1 MHRCGG
7 EDIGGEIGD
16 GKRKV
21 FKVPKRHYRRGSFLG
36 IIKLMSKF
44 LTKLRNFW
52 RQLGPGLITGAVD
65 DDPSSIVTY
74 AIAGAKLG
82 LAALWTALFTLPFMI
97 IIQRMAGRIGLIS
110 GRGLAGNMKKH
121 YPKWILLIIAVLI
134 VGTNIINIGADI
146 SAMSASINLL
156 VPQISPIFFSA
167 LIPLVL
173 VALLILLPYHK
184 TANYLKWIALVMFS
198 YVIAAFFVRL
208 DWSQILYRT
217 VIPQIVH
224 SKDYLMIIVAIFGTT
239 ISPYLFF
246 WQASGAVEEELL
258 HQYPPKKDSPRL
270 ASQRSGF
277 GEAGG
282 GVMIPGVEPHVKHRS
297 TYIIK
302 NEISAM
308 YKDVRYGMV
317 FSNLLTFFIITLC
330 AFTLFKTGSINVNT
344 VREIASALKP
354 LAGPYSNFLFLLGI
368 LAAGTLAI
376 PVLAGSASYALSEM
390 FGWRWG
396 FYNNFHRAKQF
407 YIVIIIA
414 TLLGIAIPALNLH
427 PVQILV
433 WTAVLCG
440 LISPPLILLLIH
452 MANNPKIMGQY
463 TSRLHS
469 NIIAYLLFLIMTG
482 SIILMFTL

>member
-1 MHRCGG
+1 MLR
-7 EDIGGEIGD
+7 
-16 GKRKV
+16 
-21 FKVPKRHYRRGSFLG
+21 FWL
-36 IIKLMSKF
+36 KLK
-44 LTKLRNFW
+44 NFW
-52 RQLGPGLITGAVD
+52 RQLGPGLITGAAD
-65 DDPSSIVTY
+65 DDPSGIVTY
-74 AIAGAKLG
+74 AVAGARLG
-82 LAALWTALFTLPFMI
+82 LAALWTALFTLPFI
-97 IIQRMAGRIGLIS
+97 IITQRMAGRIGLIS
-110 GRGLAGNMKKH
+110 GRGLAGNMKKY
-121 YPKWILLIIAVLI
+121 YPKWILLIVAILI

-156 VPQISPIFFSA
+156 VPGVSPIFFSA
-167 LIPLVL
+167 LIPLIL
-173 VALLILLPYHK
+173 IALLILLPYHK
-184 TANYLKWIALVMFS
+184 MANYLKWIAIVMFS
-198 YVIAAFFVRL
+198 YVLAAFFVHL

-217 VIPQIVH
+217 VIPQIIH

-246 WQASGAVEEELL
+246 WQAADTVEEEIL
-258 HQYPPKKDSPRL
+258 HQNRSKKD
-270 ASQRSGF
+270 
-277 GEAGG
+277 G
-282 GVMIPGVEPHVKHRS
+282 GVMIPSVEPHIKHRS

-330 AFTLFKTGSINVNT
+330 AFTLFKTGSTNVNT

-396 FYNNFHRAKQF
+396 FYNNFHHAKQF

-414 TLLGIAIPALNLH
+414 TLLGIAIPAFGLH

-433 WTAVLCG
+433 WTAVICG

-452 MANNPKIMGQY
+452 MANNPKIMGRY

-469 NIIAYLLFLIMTG
+469 NIIAYILFLIMTG
-482 SIILMFTL
+482 SIILMFVA

>member
-1 MHRCGG
+1 M
-7 EDIGGEIGD
+7 
-16 GKRKV
+16 
-21 FKVPKRHYRRGSFLG
+21 SFLK
-36 IIKLMSKF
+36 KLK
-44 LTKLRNFW
+44 TFW

-97 IIQRMAGRIGLIS
+97 IIQRIAGRIGLIS
-110 GRGLAGNMKKH
+110 GHGLAGNMKKH

-156 VPQISPIFFSA
+156 VPRISPIFFSA

-173 VALLILLPYHK
+173 VAFLILLPYHK
-184 TANYLKWIALVMFS
+184 MVSYLKWIALVMFS
-198 YVIAAFFVRL
+198 YVLAAFFVRL

-258 HQYPPKKDSPRL
+258 HQYPPKKD
-270 ASQRSGF
+270 GV
-277 GEAGG
+277 
-282 GVMIPGVEPHVKHRS
+282 VMIPGIEPHIKHRS

-302 NEISAM
+302 NEISTM
-308 YKDVRYGMV
+308 YKDVRYGMI

-330 AFTLFKTGSINVNT
+330 AFTLFKTGAVNVST
-344 VREIASALKP
+344 VREVASALGP

-368 LAAGTLAI
+368 LATGTLAI
-376 PVLAGSASYALSEM
+376 PVLAGSAAYALSEM

-414 TLLGIAIPALNLH
+414 TLLGIAIPAFNLH

-452 MANNPKIMGQY
+452 MANNPKIMGKY

>member
-1 MHRCGG
+1 M
-7 EDIGGEIGD
+7 
-16 GKRKV
+16 
-21 FKVPKRHYRRGSFLG
+21 
-36 IIKLMSKF
+36 
-44 LTKLRNFW
+44 
-52 RQLGPGLITGAVD
+52 ITGAVD
-65 DDPSSIVTY
+65 DDPSSIITY

-110 GRGLAGNMKKH
+110 GHGLAGNMKKH

-146 SAMSASINLL
+146 SAMSASVNLL

-184 TANYLKWIALVMFS
+184 TANYLKWIALAMFS
-198 YVIAAFFVRL
+198 YVFAAFFVNL
-208 DWSQILYRT
+208 DWLQILHRT
-217 VIPQIVH
+217 FIPQIIH

-258 HQYPPKKDSPRL
+258 HQYPPKKD
-270 ASQRSGF
+270 GV
-277 GEAGG
+277 
-282 GVMIPGVEPHVKHRS
+282 VMIPGIEPHIKHRS

-302 NEISAM
+302 NEISVM
-308 YKDVRYGMV
+308 YKDVRYGMI

-330 AFTLFKTGSINVNT
+330 AFTLFKTGAVNVST
-344 VREIASALKP
+344 VREVASALGP

-376 PVLAGSASYALSEM
+376 PVLAGSAAYALSEM

-414 TLLGIAIPALNLH
+414 TLLGIAIPAFNLH

-452 MANNPKIMGQY
+452 MANNPKIMGKY

>member
-1 MHRCGG
+1 MLR
-7 EDIGGEIGD
+7 
-16 GKRKV
+16 
-21 FKVPKRHYRRGSFLG
+21 FWS
-36 IIKLMSKF
+36 KLK
-44 LTKLRNFW
+44 NFW
-52 RQLGPGLITGAVD
+52 HQLGPGLITGAVD
-65 DDPSSIVTY
+65 DDPSSIITY

-110 GRGLAGNMKKH
+110 GHGLAGNMKKH

-146 SAMSASINLL
+146 SAMSASVNLL

-184 TANYLKWIALVMFS
+184 TANYLKWIALAMFS
-198 YVIAAFFVRL
+198 YVFAAFFVNL
-208 DWSQILYRT
+208 DWLQILHRT
-217 VIPQIVH
+217 FIPQIIH

-258 HQYPPKKDSPRL
+258 HQYPPKKD
-270 ASQRSGF
+270 GV
-277 GEAGG
+277 
-282 GVMIPGVEPHVKHRS
+282 VMIPGIEPHIKHRS

-302 NEISAM
+302 NEISVM
-308 YKDVRYGMV
+308 YKDVRYGMI

-330 AFTLFKTGSINVNT
+330 AFTLFKTGAVNVST
-344 VREIASALKP
+344 VREVASALGP

-376 PVLAGSASYALSEM
+376 PVLAGSAAYALSEM

-414 TLLGIAIPALNLH
+414 TLLGIAIPAFNLH

-452 MANNPKIMGQY
+452 MANNPKIMGKY